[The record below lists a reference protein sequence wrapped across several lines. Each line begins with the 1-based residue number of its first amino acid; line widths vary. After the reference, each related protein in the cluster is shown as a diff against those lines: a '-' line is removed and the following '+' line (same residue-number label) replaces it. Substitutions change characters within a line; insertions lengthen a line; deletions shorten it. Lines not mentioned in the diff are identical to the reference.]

1 MSNILDNTSK
11 ESQITTNGFKE
22 NPLTHKNSKFMKTLF
37 MLLFAVSSLI
47 TGIDTTTLAQ
57 EDQTIEASFLGI
69 VDGEYH
75 FATTND
81 KMAFQAIDE
90 KIANVIAFEDKA
102 MQGKKFK
109 VSYTLIE
116 EESEDGEVT
125 EIKTITKFVPLE

>member
-57 EDQTIEASFLGI
+57 EDQTVEASFLGI
-69 VDGEYH
+69 VAGEYH
-75 FATTND
+75 FASAND
-81 KMAFQAIDE
+81 KMTFQAIDE
-90 KIANVIAFEDKA
+90 EIANVIAFEDKA

-109 VSYTLIE
+109 VSYTLIK
-116 EESEDGEVT
+116 EESEDGEMT
-125 EIKTITKFVPLE
+125 EIKTITKLVPLG